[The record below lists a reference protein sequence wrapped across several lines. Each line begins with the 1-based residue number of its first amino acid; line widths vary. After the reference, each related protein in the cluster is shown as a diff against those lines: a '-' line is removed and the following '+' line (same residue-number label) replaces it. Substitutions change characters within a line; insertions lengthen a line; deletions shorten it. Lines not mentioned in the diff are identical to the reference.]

1 MTPCTGCLSLARC
14 QLLGFPLT
22 PQYQTLLTLILFLTL
37 KHTQLLY
44 VGLYSHLHFY
54 RLYLFIGLSCTFLG
68 NWTITLSVFVN
79 NPLPTKRVRH
89 VLCVI
94 PLPSIFSLSLENIL
108 AIQHYSSFTL
118 IRNLWFSFDLCL
130 WCRLQVAGFL
140 FQTYKS
146 SLMSTIPPTRISV
159 WGVLISLSSHLC
171 AGDSSNFLGW
181 IRIWIWLPLN
191 FKYFP

>member
-1 MTPCTGCLSLARC
+1 MTPCTGCLTLASC

-37 KHTQLLY
+37 NTLNCY
-44 VGLYSHLHFY
+44 MWVSTSIYIFTDFTYSFDSAAPSWEIEILPCRF
-54 RLYLFIGLSCTFLG
+54 LS
-68 NWTITLSVFVN
+68 IILS
-79 NPLPTKRVRH
+79 TKRVRH

-94 PLPSIFSLSLENIL
+94 PLPSVFSLSLENIL
-108 AIQHYSSFTL
+108 AIRHYSSFTL
-118 IRNLWFSFDLCL
+118 IRNLGFSFDLCL
-130 WCRLQVAGFL
+130 WCRLRVAGFL

-191 FKYFP
+191 FKYSP